1 MVVSLQKQIC
11 HKILFQ
17 DNELLQLWET
27 HTSILTAYLPA
38 KINYTWER
46 KIMYVTC
53 NSKSFY
59 VSNESVISI
68 FHDFF
73 LKTTSIVSVHGEVY
87 EKIEFG
93 TSKSLQWVLLK
104 MWKRDIKKRI
114 KHSKEY
120 YSIIHTTI
128 SYIISE
134 GSSLIFWL
142 FSGFPETTRCGILLH
157 TLHLIIII
165 LFPFGYMISMVI
177 MEAKQSPCA
186 SLCIIAV
193 MIKID
198 R

>member
-1 MVVSLQKQIC
+1 MRNTYF
-11 HKILFQ
+11 HF
-17 DNELLQLWET
+17 D
-27 HTSILTAYLPA
+27 SISSCKEKRHVRTLDD
-38 KINYTWER
+38 
-46 KIMYVTC
+46 VCTC

-59 VSNESVISI
+59 VSKESDISI

-73 LKTTSIVSVHGEVY
+73 LKMTSIVSVHGEVY
-87 EKIEFG
+87 ESRIWYVCDKLEFI
-93 TSKSLQWVLLK
+93 SKSIHWVSLK
-104 MWKRDIKKRI
+104 MWKRDIKKRSR
-114 KHSKEY
+114 HSKEY

-128 SYIISE
+128 SYLISE

-142 FSGFPETTRCGILLH
+142 FSGFPETTRCRILLH

-165 LFPFGYMISMVI
+165 HFPFGYMISMVI

-198 R
+198 W